1 MFFFIFQGPICGEHF
16 QRSME
21 APNDSAR
28 RGSGVSL
35 SINRGL
41 PSQNARTRS
50 LERNQEYFHQ
60 GYPGYPSP
68 YMMQA
73 PPYPIL
79 MNPPPHP
86 TVILTGCGTQIE
98 PPPLLYLGAT
108 LCNILHNPHIKRKF
122 HKFSI

>member
-1 MFFFIFQGPICGEHF
+1 
-16 QRSME
+16 ME
-21 APNDSAR
+21 APNDSTR

-35 SINRGL
+35 SINRG
-41 PSQNARTRS
+41 SQNARSRS

-60 GYPGYPSP
+60 GYPSP

-86 TVILTGCGTQIE
+86 TVILLSNIKSKHLTHT
-98 PPPLLYLGAT
+98 LLKSGF
-108 LCNILHNPHIKRKF
+108 KVVG
-122 HKFSI
+122 